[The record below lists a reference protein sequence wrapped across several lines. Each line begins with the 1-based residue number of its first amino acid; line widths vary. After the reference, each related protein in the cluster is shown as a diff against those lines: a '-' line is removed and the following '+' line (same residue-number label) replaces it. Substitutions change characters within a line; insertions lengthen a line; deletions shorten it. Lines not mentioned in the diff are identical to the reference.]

1 MQFHHHGYVTGDPRV
16 EPAAGVGVDRSEDLP
31 DEIDVLVIGAGP
43 AGMVTAAQLAQFP
56 NVETRLI
63 DSRPERLEVANAD
76 GIQARSVE
84 TFQAFGFANAVID
97 EAYRIT
103 EMAVW
108 RPDEQRPENIVR
120 ASVPEDDPSGVSEFP
135 HLILN
140 QVRVQDHL
148 VEFMRNSP
156 ARMQPNYGIQFDSV
170 EDTGTGEY
178 PLKVVVRYTAGERE
192 GEQRTIRVKYIA
204 GCDGAHS
211 RVRKTIGRHMEGQ
224 QAAHAWG
231 VIDALAVTDFPD
243 IRTKCIIQSR
253 SGGNILHIPREGGHL
268 FRMYVDLGEVAT
280 EEASREVRKTTFEQT
295 LAKAN
300 EILYPYTLDVRHVA
314 RATVYEVGHRL
325 TDKFDDVDD
334 PATQTPRVM
343 ITGDACHTHSAKAG
357 QGMNVSLQDGFNLGW
372 KLGHV
377 VSGLAPVSL
386 LNTYAEERREVAQ
399 NLIDFDREWARL
411 MGTKGEDFDDPEELE
426 KFYVKTWEFPA
437 GFMTHYRPSM
447 ITGADTHQA
456 LANGFTVGK
465 RFQSAPVVRVC
476 DATPLQLGHLAR
488 ADGRWR
494 IYVFADAEHTE
505 LEAWARWLSESTRSP
520 IMVHTPEGADAN
532 AVFDVKVIYPQTHDR
547 IEVMDV
553 PTVFKPQ
560 VGPFGLIDLN
570 NVFAVDAKTDDIFDK
585 RGIDRESGAVV
596 VVRPDQYV
604 GHVLPL
610 SEPEALA
617 AFFERN
623 MLAQTR
629 QPQESQ
635 SYGSIA

>member
-16 EPAAGVGVDRSEDLP
+16 EPAAGVGVDRSQDLP

-43 AGMVTAAQLAQFP
+43 AGMVTAAQLSQFP
-56 NVETRLI
+56 NVESRLI

-108 RPDEQRPENIVR
+108 RPDEAQPDNIVR

-148 VEFMRNSP
+148 VEFMGNSP
-156 ARMQPNYGIQFDSV
+156 ARMQPNYGIEYV
-170 EDTGTGEY
+170 GMEDTGAGDY
-178 PLKVVVRYTAGERE
+178 PLHVRVRYTAGERE
-192 GEQRTIRVKYIA
+192 GEQRTLKVKYVA

-211 RVRKTIGRHMEGQ
+211 PVRKTIGRQMEGQ

-231 VIDALAVTDFPD
+231 VIDVLAVTDFPD
-243 IRTKCIIQSR
+243 IRTKCIIQSK

-280 EEASREVRKTTFEQT
+280 EQASREMRKTTFEQT

-300 EILYPYTLDVRHVA
+300 EILHPYSLDVRHVA
-314 RATVYEVGHRL
+314 RFTVYEVGHRL
-325 TDKFDDVDD
+325 TDKFDDVDE
-334 PATQTPRVM
+334 PASQSPRVM
-343 ITGDACHTHSAKAG
+343 LTGDACHTHSAKAG

-377 VSGLAPVSL
+377 ASGLSPASL
-386 LNTYAEERREVAQ
+386 LNTYAEERKEVAR
-399 NLIDFDREWARL
+399 NLIDFDQKWARL
-411 MGTKGEDFDDPEELE
+411 MGTREEDFDDPEELE

-437 GFMTHYRPSM
+437 GFMTEYRPSA
-447 ITGADTHQA
+447 ITGQAAHQD
-456 LANGFTVGK
+456 LASGFPIGK
-465 RFQSAPVVRVC
+465 RFHSAPAVRVA
-476 DATPLQLGHLAR
+476 DATPVQLGHLAA

-494 IYVFADAEHTE
+494 IYVFADSEHRE
-505 LEAWARWLSESTRSP
+505 LDSWASWLGESAQSP
-520 IMVHTPEGADAN
+520 VKRYTPEGADAN
-532 AVFDVKVIYPQTHDR
+532 AIFDIKVIYPQTHDQ
-547 IEVMDV
+547 IEVLDA
-553 PTVFKPQ
+553 PAVFKPQ
-560 VGPFGLIDLN
+560 VGPFELINLE
-570 NVFAVDAKTDDIFDK
+570 NVFAVDAKASDIFEQ
-585 RGIDRESGAVV
+585 RGINRRTGAVV

-604 GHVLPL
+604 AHVLPL
-610 SEPEALA
+610 DEPETLGS
-617 AFFERN
+617 FFDQC
-623 MLAQTR
+623 MCPQTR
-629 QPQESQ
+629 QKQTSQ
-635 SYGSIA
+635 SCGSIA